1 MRFDITAIRG
11 MNGVTALALNAS
23 DAADATRQAVAQGY
37 KVISVRPAR
46 ALVSLSLPSLSRSA
60 FPLVQFSQELQFLL
74 QAGLNL
80 TEALSTL
87 ADREQRAESR
97 ATLVQLVQGLQ
108 QGLSF
113 SQALRQC
120 PAHFPPLFIASIQ
133 ASEKTGALAEA
144 LSRYVAY
151 QLQVDRVRRQVVSAS
166 IYPMLL
172 GIVGS
177 LVAMFML
184 GFVVPRF
191 SHIYSDIG
199 RDLPLLSR
207 WLMGWGQFIAD
218 HPLLAVGGVALA
230 IGLAATVIV
239 RPASRQQLLRLL
251 WRLPSVG
258 ARMHDYQLARFY
270 RSLGM
275 LLRGGMPIMAA
286 LQMAMDLL
294 SGTLRTQLV
303 GATADIREGLT
314 ISRAM
319 ERHQLTTPVAFR
331 LLMVG
336 ERTGSMGEMM
346 ERIAEFHE
354 DETARWVE
362 GFTRLFEPLLMVFV
376 GGVIGLI
383 VLLMYFP
390 IFDLAGTIQ

>member
-1 MRFDITAIRG
+1 MRFEITAIRG
-11 MNGVTALALNAS
+11 MNGVTALALEAS
-23 DAADATRQAVAQGY
+23 DAAEATRQVISQGY
-37 KVISVRPAR
+37 KVISVRAVR
-46 ALVSLSLPSLSRSA
+46 ALWRLPSLPSA
-60 FPLVQFSQELQFLL
+60 GFPLVQFSQELQFLL
-74 QAGLNL
+74 QAGLTL
-80 TEALSTL
+80 TEAVATL

-97 ATLVQLVQGLQ
+97 ATLAGIVQSLQ
-108 QGLSF
+108 QGLPF

-120 PAHFPPLFIASIQ
+120 DGKIPPLFIASIQ
-133 ASEKTGALAEA
+133 ASEKTGAVAEA

-172 GIVGS
+172 GVVGS
-177 LVAMFML
+177 LVALFML

-191 SHIYSDIG
+191 SHIYADVG
-199 RDLPLLSR
+199 RDLPTLSR
-207 WLMGWGQFIAD
+207 WLMNWGQFIAD
-218 HPLLAVGGVALA
+218 HTVIAVGGFASVVALA
-230 IGLAATVIV
+230 AAAVI
-239 RPASRQQLLRLL
+239 RPGSRQRLLRLL
-251 WRLPSVG
+251 WRLPAVG

-275 LLRGGMPIMAA
+275 LLRGGMPIVAA

-294 SGTLRTQLV
+294 HGQLRTQLV
-303 GATADIREGLT
+303 GATADIREGQP

-319 ERHQLTTPVAFR
+319 ERHQLTTAVALR

-336 ERTGSMGEMM
+336 ERTGQMGEMM

-354 DETARWVE
+354 EETARWVE
-362 GFTRLFEPLLMVFV
+362 SFTRLFEPLLMVFV

>member
-1 MRFDITAIRG
+1 MRFEITAIRG
-11 MNGVTALALNAS
+11 MTGVTALALEAG
-23 DAADATRQAVAQGY
+23 DAADATRQATAQGY
-37 KVISVRPAR
+37 KVISVRAAK
-46 ALVSLSLPSLSRSA
+46 ALWALPSLPRA
-60 FPLVQFSQELQFLL
+60 GFPLVQFSQELQFLL
-74 QAGLNL
+74 QAGLTL
-80 TEALSTL
+80 IEAVATL
-87 ADREQRAESR
+87 ADREQRPEVR
-97 ATLVQLVQGLQ
+97 AVLARIVRSLEQGLP
-108 QGLSF
+108 F

-120 PAHFPPLFIASIQ
+120 DGHFPALYVASIQ

-144 LSRYVAY
+144 LARYVAY

-191 SHIYSDIG
+191 SHIYADIG
-199 RDLPLLSR
+199 RDLPMLSR
-207 WLMGWGQFIAD
+207 WLMIWGQFIAD
-218 HPLLAVGGVALA
+218 HTWLALA
-230 IGLAATVIV
+230 AVAASAAAIVAVIV
-239 RPASRQQLLRLL
+239 RPAARQRLLRLL
-251 WRLPSVG
+251 WRLPG
-258 ARMHDYQLARFY
+258 IGERMHDYQLARFY

-275 LLRGGMPIMAA
+275 LLRGGMPILAA

-294 SGTLRTQLV
+294 HGTLRTQLV
-303 GATADIREGLT
+303 RATADIREGQP

-336 ERTGSMGEMM
+336 ERTGRMGEMM